1 MPRHSSRSMYYPD
14 ETLPGK
20 GRPSE
25 PPASIKFRNIIW
37 PVLLSLTVLGFIGYL
52 TFEPASFGQALQS
65 LNLFW
70 MAMALV
76 TVVLRIGFG
85 AWRISFISR
94 GELNWRQGLRGQLA
108 WDFFSNVTPA
118 AFGGGPFAA
127 IYISRNSS
135 IRVGE
140 STALILFAMLLDQLW
155 TALLIPFLFVCSFYI
170 AVLPESLGTLGNYAF
185 WGYFLLMLVW
195 IGIFGYATLL
205 KPDHIRRFSDKLFR
219 LRFLRRFQ
227 DRVSGEMEQMSAS
240 AHQLR
245 KQRPSYFGKCFLL
258 TAGTWLPRYLLPLFL
273 VLSFF
278 PDVESFLLFVRGI
291 AMMLSSMIMPT
302 PGAAGGIEGFYALL
316 LGPLMPSMFVAPTLF
331 LWRFLAFYLFI
342 ALGVLLFMRGKSGK
356 GFDTKAPVDDR
367 PKRDLTPSVS
377 SSVEDYLSPEETA
390 YDTEPTSN

>member
-1 MPRHSSRSMYYPD
+1 MQYPD
-14 ETLPGK
+14 ETSPGK
-20 GRPSE
+20 GRPTE
-25 PPASIKFRNIIW
+25 PTASIKFRNIIW
-37 PVLLSLTVLGFIGYL
+37 PVLLSLAVLGFIGYL
-52 TFEPASFGQALQS
+52 TFEPASFGEALQS

-70 MAMALV
+70 LIMALG

-85 AWRISFISR
+85 ALRISFISR

-155 TALLIPFLFVCSFYI
+155 TAVLIPFLFVCSFYI
-170 AVLPESLGTLGNYAF
+170 AVLPESLGTFGSYAF

-195 IGIFGYATLL
+195 IGIFGYATLIQ
-205 KPDHIRRFSDKLFR
+205 PDHIKRFSDRLFR
-219 LRFLRRFQ
+219 LQFLRRFQ
-227 DRVSGEMEQMSAS
+227 HRVSAEMEQMSAS

-245 KQRPSYFGKCFLL
+245 KQRPSYFAKCFLL
-258 TAGTWLPRYLLPLFL
+258 TAGTWIPRYLLPLFL

-278 PDVESFLLFVRGI
+278 PDVERFLLFVRGI

-316 LGPLMPSMFVAPTLF
+316 LGPLMPSIFVAPTLF

-342 ALGVLLFMRGKSGK
+342 ALGVLLFMRGKSGP
-356 GFDTKAPVDDR
+356 GLSEQDPVVNQ
-367 PKRDLTPSVS
+367 PNESKNHPVS
-377 SSVEDYLSPEETA
+377 PNMEDYLNPEETA